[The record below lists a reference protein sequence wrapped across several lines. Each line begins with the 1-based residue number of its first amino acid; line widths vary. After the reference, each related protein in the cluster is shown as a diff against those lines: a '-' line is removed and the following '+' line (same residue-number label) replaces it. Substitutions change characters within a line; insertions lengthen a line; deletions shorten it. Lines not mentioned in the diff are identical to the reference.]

1 MTVPV
6 PDFHVIIIGAGATG
20 LLIAQGLK
28 EAGIAYTIYEQHD
41 EETYARR
48 AGQWTM
54 ALHSARPYLESILP
68 PVLRA
73 KLNSVTTNP
82 WSEPDPAIAAAIPF
96 VNGAT
101 GELMA
106 KIPMPSPKRLIRGK
120 LRELL
125 RTGVEV
131 RFGMRLTD
139 VRVEDDG
146 VAAVFDGEVVRGSV
160 LVGADGPRSVVRGR
174 LVDAKAAALQKPN
187 IMVFNAFPTFPREQA
202 LFIHAKS
209 HPIVQLAPH
218 PHQQTSLFSNGMCSF
233 PANDETDELVANVVD
248 PARPETWVFHY
259 CLSIWT
265 AEDAPENV
273 EARRALFKHYMSRYC
288 EPYKSAGEWL
298 SQDTPILA
306 EKGLNTAFED
316 VKRFL
321 DAIVKVVHHGADIQT
336 EMDGYDESAYT
347 RGKRDI
353 DLSAKQ
359 MYAYHHWEEIMT
371 SPLMKGGYGTSSN
384 SSATN

>member
-1 MTVPV
+1 MILNARP
-6 PDFHVIIIGAGATG
+6 GATG

-28 EAGIAYTIYEQHD
+28 EVLLPHFQSQTQLTRQAGIAYTIYEQHD

-146 VAAVFDGEVVRGSV
+146 VVAVFDGEVVRGSV
-160 LVGADGPRSVVRGR
+160 LVGADGRMFSSF
-174 LVDAKAAALQKPN
+174 LSVDADGFKREVWCEGGSS
-187 IMVFNAFPTFPREQA
+187 MPR
-202 LFIHAKS
+202 LRHCKS
-209 HPIVQLAPH
+209 R
-218 PHQQTSLFSNGMCSF
+218 TSWFL
-233 PANDETDELVANVVD
+233 LVALLV
-248 PARPETWVFHY
+248 
-259 CLSIWT
+259 
-265 AEDAPENV
+265 
-273 EARRALFKHYMSRYC
+273 
-288 EPYKSAGEWL
+288 
-298 SQDTPILA
+298 
-306 EKGLNTAFED
+306 
-316 VKRFL
+316 
-321 DAIVKVVHHGADIQT
+321 
-336 EMDGYDESAYT
+336 
-347 RGKRDI
+347 
-353 DLSAKQ
+353 
-359 MYAYHHWEEIMT
+359 
-371 SPLMKGGYGTSSN
+371 SPVGSC
-384 SSATN
+384 